1 MERLSE
7 ELRQQL
13 WLVFGRILNTVQGI
27 LSWFLVATAVRY
39 IENEE
44 RADAYV
50 IQAEGGF
57 LSPDRQKR

>member
-50 IQAEGGF
+50 IQAEG
-57 LSPDRQKR
+57 

>member
-1 MERLSE
+1 MNVIVDQSFWIGSMDFLQEVWNGDGQRHAWMETL
-7 ELRQQL
+7 LDD
-13 WLVFGRILNTVQGI
+13 
-27 LSWFLVATAVRY
+27 